1 MSHPNLYFTDA
12 TLKNNILLY
21 MESAIFFCTHQYYCG
36 QTIRGCYRQMLT
48 IKTDDTTLILLF
60 TFIRNKASNKINK

>member
-1 MSHPNLYFTDA
+1 MSHPNLYFTNT

-21 MESAIFFCTHQYYCG
+21 MESAIFFCTHQYCCG
-36 QTIRGCYRQMLT
+36 QTISGCYRQMLT

>member
-1 MSHPNLYFTDA
+1 
-12 TLKNNILLY
+12 
-21 MESAIFFCTHQYYCG
+21 MESAIFYLFFALINIALHCCG
-36 QTIRGCYRQMLT
+36 HTKSGCYCQMLT